1 MFRCLL
7 YLSFN
12 VKEKKKTGQ
21 VHTCFTLVGLGGST
35 ESIQFQSPTV
45 PPTFQCQ
52 PNTSCCRGARQTSSQ
67 TVCYVLLFAEALGAT
82 S

>member
-1 MFRCLL
+1 MF
-7 YLSFN
+7 
-12 VKEKKKTGQ
+12 KKKTGQ

-45 PPTFQCQ
+45 PPTFQSPCQ

-67 TVCYVLLFAEALGAT
+67 ALCYVLLFVEALGAT